1 MARNIVI
8 CSDGTGNSFQRHESN
23 VARVV
28 QHLALDKHDAQVA
41 VYDQGIGTDDRRWQ
55 EIDQYANTIGDRSA
69 LEVLHAPNESR
80 FRPLEGTSLV
90 FGLAFGYGLAAN
102 VRQMYQALARL
113 YDEGDHL
120 FLFGF
125 SRGAF
130 TVRTLAG
137 LLYRCGLPASDRHD
151 DGRLFDRAWALY
163 QPMQPDRD
171 AIARFLSAEHQRE
184 CRVHFLGVWD
194 TVKSYGGLRP
204 VMLPHLRHNPIVDT
218 VRHAVALDEQ
228 RGWFDVTTW
237 GRLDLDRE
245 PGAAWSRLSES
256 EHAAIEA
263 QDIAEVWFRGCHSD
277 VGGGNGDAKTER
289 IALRWML
296 GEALTKGIGINDAGR
311 SLLARSLEPE
321 RAEIHQSH
329 TAGWR
334 AVEVVP
340 RLTIDNSGAW
350 PRRVRAPAPNARREP
365 LKLMRSGRVAIHDS
379 VSKPEGIP
387 TDRMVYVRSNDLA
400 ELDSRSSFHR
410 ISRAR

>member
-1 MARNIVI
+1 VARNIVI

-23 VARVV
+23 VARLV
-28 QHLALDKHDAQVA
+28 QHLALGNHDTQVV

-55 EIDQYANTIGDRSA
+55 EIEQYANTIGDRSA

-80 FRPLEGTSLV
+80 FRPLERSSLV
-90 FGLAFGYGLAAN
+90 FGLAFGYGLAEN

-130 TVRTLAG
+130 TVRALAG
-137 LLYRCGLPASDRHD
+137 LLYRCSLPARDRHD
-151 DGRLFDRAWALY
+151 DARLFDRAWALY
-163 QPMQPDRD
+163 QPMQPDRE
-171 AIARFLSAEHQRE
+171 AIARFVSAEDQRN
-184 CRVHFLGVWD
+184 CHVHFLGVWD

-204 VMLPHLRHNPIVDT
+204 VMLPHLRHNPIVHA

-237 GRLDLDRE
+237 GGLDLDRE
-245 PGAAWSRLSES
+245 PGAAWSRLSEP
-256 EHAAIEA
+256 ERTAIEA

-277 VGGGNGDAKTER
+277 VGGGNGDPNTER

-296 GEALTKGIGINDAGR
+296 GEALANGIRINDAGR
-311 SLLARSLEPE
+311 SLLAPSLEPE

-340 RLTIDNSGAW
+340 RLAIDNSRTW
-350 PRRVRAPAPNARREP
+350 PSRVRAPAPNAQREP
-365 LKLMRSGRVAIHDS
+365 LKLMRSGRVAIHVS
-379 VSKPEGIP
+379 VSEPEGIP
-387 TDRMVYVRSNDLA
+387 TDRMVHVRTNELA
-400 ELDSRSSFHR
+400 ELDRLSSFHR
-410 ISRAR
+410 ISGAR

>member
-8 CSDGTGNSFQRHESN
+8 CSDGTGNSFRRHESN
-23 VARVV
+23 VARLV
-28 QHLALDKHDAQVA
+28 QHLALADHAAQVV

-55 EIDQYANTIGDRSA
+55 EIEQYANTIRDRSA

-80 FRPLEGTSLV
+80 FQPMERASLAL
-90 FGLAFGYGLAAN
+90 GLAFGYGLAEN
-102 VRQMYQALARL
+102 VRQTYQALARL
-113 YDEGDHL
+113 YDEGDRV

-137 LLYRCGLPASDRHD
+137 LLYRCGLPTRDRHD
-151 DGRLFDRAWALY
+151 DGRLFARAWALY
-163 QPMQPDRD
+163 QPMQPERE
-171 AIARFLSAEHQRE
+171 ATARFRSAEHQRE

-194 TVKSYGGLRP
+194 TVKSYGGIRP
-204 VMLPHLRHNPIVDT
+204 VMLPHLRHNPIVDA

-245 PGAAWSRLSES
+245 PGAAWSRLSEP
-256 EHAAIEA
+256 ERAAIEA

-277 VGGGNGDAKTER
+277 VGGGNGDSKTER

-296 GEALTKGIGINDAGR
+296 GEALAKDIAINDAGR
-311 SLLARSLEPE
+311 LLLAPFQEPE

-340 RLTIDNSGAW
+340 RLTIDNSGTW

-365 LKLMRSGRVAIHDS
+365 SKLMRSSRVAIHES
-379 VSKPEGIP
+379 VSEPDGIP
-387 TDRMVYVRSNDLA
+387 ADRLVFVRTKDIG

-410 ISRAR
+410 ISGAR